1 MRITAH
7 CSSIRPHNLTFSV
20 ARSPDIRRSQCGNSE
35 AIVGGW
41 VGTSTNNASEK
52 SQDFTSAIFLPFN
65 FLRNTQSRSFTYSK
79 DSNQHR
85 VYTYVA
91 VSGAVLY
98 RGDIILLS
106 RHLNAGGEAVSK
118 RKPRSE
124 RRGWEISF
132 KQALLLRAEGG
143 IRLFFVGHCR
153 GDIASGVRND
163 TTPRH

>member
-1 MRITAH
+1 MQARKVRTLH
-7 CSSIRPHNLTFSV
+7 QPFSSRSTFY
-20 ARSPDIRRSQCGNSE
+20 E
-35 AIVGGW
+35 
-41 VGTSTNNASEK
+41 
-52 SQDFTSAIFLPFN
+52 
-65 FLRNTQSRSFTYSK
+65 TQSRSFTYSK

-143 IRLFFVGHCR
+143 IRPFFVGHCR
-153 GDIASGVRND
+153 GDTVSNVRNVAI
-163 TTPRH
+163 TRRRQTHFPLPLWLRLVPLTYRAWKTARRSATHAHTCRLSRPKVRCGGS